1 MTAFETD
8 CPMDAEQLN
17 QTAATL
23 ADLRSRLSDLR
34 RYL

>member
-1 MTAFETD
+1 
-8 CPMDAEQLN
+8 MDAEQLN

-23 ADLRSRLSDLR
+23 ADLRKRLADLR

>member
-1 MTAFETD
+1 MESA
-8 CPMDAEQLN
+8 MDAEQLN

-23 ADLRSRLSDLR
+23 ADLQKRLGDLR